1 MHNQQQIVV
10 SSNHSRPPWQILD
23 FLHSW
28 CHTASK
34 WQPLR
39 TPPIAP
45 TTGPSPCSAATK
57 AQPQTA
63 SQAKLIHYFPC
74 QHPRPHQRKVSIHVT
89 TANSTSTTTVI
100 HTNKS
105 SSIHQSQ
112 STQSSPETRSG
123 FSQQPPRS
131 TTVLTV
137 AKSIRLQQPP
147 LTAE

>member
-1 MHNQQQIVV
+1 MVSYCLEMTAPPHAAHRTHDRTKSLF
-10 SSNHSRPPWQILD
+10 SSN
-23 FLHSW
+23 
-28 CHTASK
+28 K
-34 WQPLR
+34 G
-39 TPPIAP
+39 
-45 TTGPSPCSAATK
+45 TTTDSLS
-57 AQPQTA
+57 
-63 SQAKLIHYFPC
+63 SEINSYFPC

-89 TANSTSTTTVI
+89 TANSTSTTTAI

-112 STQSSPETRSG
+112 NTQSSPESRSG